1 MLDFIHHGYLRKD
14 ENGQLWLTPD
24 LPKPTMPDDIP
35 PYTEEELHPDENWDF
50 FNEEKALETYTKW
63 REKHMEHDYI
73 KNDIYKKA
81 KLYSENDPIN
91 PNHYKHLPNGLETI
105 DIIQAWTEGL
115 EGIEAVCTANAIK
128 YISRWKYKNGIED
141 LKKARWYLDK
151 IIDIKEGND
160 VKTNNTKD
168 HFNTMIAEC
177 TVADITNN
185 VMQISDYYENQILF
199 HLEWYTDGLICVG
212 EFNGKTNHVV
222 VLGTDTIRILRNKLI
237 DLSVEMLYRG
247 EDKEDE

>member
-1 MLDFIHHGYLRKD
+1 MIDIS
-14 ENGQLWLTPD
+14 

-63 REKHMEHDYI
+63 REKNMEHDYI
-73 KNDIYKKA
+73 KNDIAKKA

-128 YISRWKYKNGIED
+128 YISRWKYKNGVED
-141 LKKARWYLDK
+141 LKKARWYLNK
-151 IIDIKEGND
+151 IIDIKENPKTENASLKLRDPYKLLSSCTIDEIINCVTD
-160 VKTNNTKD
+160 V
-168 HFNTMIAEC
+168 
-177 TVADITNN
+177 
-185 VMQISDYYENQILF
+185 SDLYEDQILF
-199 HLEWYTDGLICVG
+199 HLEWYTDGLICVA
-212 EFNGKTNHVV
+212 EYAGKTKHVV
-222 VLGTDTIRILRNKLI
+222 LLLNFDTIKTLTEKLI
-237 DLSVEMLYRG
+237 VLAMDIQNHG
-247 EDKEDE
+247 EGEEDE

>member
-1 MLDFIHHGYLRKD
+1 
-14 ENGQLWLTPD
+14 
-24 LPKPTMPDDIP
+24 
-35 PYTEEELHPDENWDF
+35 
-50 FNEEKALETYTKW
+50 
-63 REKHMEHDYI
+63 MEHDYI
-73 KNDIYKKA
+73 KNDIAKKA
-81 KLYSENDPIN
+81 KLYSDNDPIN

-128 YISRWKYKNGIED
+128 YISRWKYKNGVED
-141 LKKARWYLDK
+141 LRKARWYLNK

-177 TVADITNN
+177 TVADITND

-212 EFNGKTNHVV
+212 EFNGKTKHVV

-237 DLSVEMLYRG
+237 NLSVDMLYHG
-247 EDKEDE
+247 EGEEDE